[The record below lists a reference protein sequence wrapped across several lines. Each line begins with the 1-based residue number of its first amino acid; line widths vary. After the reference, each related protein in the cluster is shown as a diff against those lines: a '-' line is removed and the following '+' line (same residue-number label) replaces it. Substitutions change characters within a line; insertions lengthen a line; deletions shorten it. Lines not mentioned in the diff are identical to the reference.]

1 MRGARGVGVLGS
13 YFFAS
18 WAPTTYFDGGYI
30 DATHA
35 IASKPV
41 FVGKFGAR

>member
-1 MRGARGVGVLGS
+1 MRGARGIGGLGS
-13 YFFAS
+13 YFFPS

-30 DATHA
+30 EAAHVIT
-35 IASKPV
+35 SKPV